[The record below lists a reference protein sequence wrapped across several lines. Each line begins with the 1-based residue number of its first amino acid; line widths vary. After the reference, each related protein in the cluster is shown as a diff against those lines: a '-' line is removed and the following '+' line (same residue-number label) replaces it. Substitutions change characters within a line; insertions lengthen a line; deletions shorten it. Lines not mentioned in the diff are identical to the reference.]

1 MRIRLHMPG
10 LLLAASLISSCGMRT
25 AITPEADDIKAEG
38 VGMDA
43 GMPCGFGPPCDPND
57 FGGRTCEML
66 GLGAGDLTCDPKTC
80 NFVLKG
86 CGPAPMVTPGQTG
99 TDMSGTGGQ
108 DAVPGLFGDLGGTGG
123 TGAFPF
129 FGGGTGGAG
138 GFPFFGG
145 VPDGGFPPF
154 FGGGQ
159 TNDEDG
165 GVPQNPG
172 FFGGAFFGGG
182 NN

>member
-1 MRIRLHMPG
+1 MV
-10 LLLAASLISSCGMRT
+10 AASLIASCGMRT
-25 AITPEADDIKAEG
+25 AITPEADDVKES
-38 VGMDA
+38 VSLDA

-99 TDMSGTGGQ
+99 EEMSGTGGQ
-108 DAVPGLFGDLGGTGG
+108 GSVPGLFGDL
-123 TGAFPF
+123 
-129 FGGGTGGAG
+129 GGTGGAG

-145 VPDGGFPPF
+145 GTGGSGAPGFFGAAPDGGFPF
-154 FGGGQ
+154 FGGQ
-159 TNDEDG
+159 NNNDEDG
-165 GVPQNPG
+165 GVPANPG
-172 FFGGAFFGGG
+172 FFGGAFFGG
-182 NN
+182 N